1 MTPLYTI
8 AHDIDQAL
16 GGTACR
22 DAIEAS
28 TFDHSLVL
36 WRFLAAVLRE
46 MKPGSAK
53 TQAAIDPVIEGLDR
67 LARGEEW
74 PEADAADAAWAEAA
88 RAPAPAAWAELAVT
102 TEAARTAAA
111 WAAWAAAWAEAA
123 RAATFAD
130 VPRARQ
136 RDIFLRLIQE
146 ASQ

>member
-1 MTPLYTI
+1 
-8 AHDIDQAL
+8 
-16 GGTACR
+16 
-22 DAIEAS
+22 
-28 TFDHSLVL
+28 
-36 WRFLAAVLRE
+36 
-46 MKPGSAK
+46 
-53 TQAAIDPVIEGLDR
+53 
-67 LARGEEW
+67 
-74 PEADAADAAWAEAA
+74 
-88 RAPAPAAWAELAVT
+88 LAVT